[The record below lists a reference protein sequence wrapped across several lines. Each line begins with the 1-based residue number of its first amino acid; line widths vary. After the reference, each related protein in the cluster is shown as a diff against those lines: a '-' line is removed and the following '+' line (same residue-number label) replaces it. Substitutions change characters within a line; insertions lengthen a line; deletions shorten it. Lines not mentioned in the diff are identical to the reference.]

1 MQHSTRTRRSAAL
14 AAAWLTAA
22 ALALTGATPALAQ
35 RAAGARP
42 GAAQAPAGPRLAL
55 VAAQRRVTAYRY
67 GRYVYVDP
75 GIYVAAFGS
84 AFRLNVSRVSYTR
97 PIMVEQVI
105 HLPGGGTVR
114 RRLPRSVLRG
124 FAGLRG
130 FLRFRMV
137 NRHGTT
143 VEFHRLTFCPNGYSP
158 QRATPNSARN
168 DPYPQGC
175 GSFDP
180 FPKGDVWGL
189 PRGWGVD
196 PFYGYFERG
205 QKLPL
210 GTYTV
215 TEAISRRYVR
225 MFHVSPRGAK
235 ARVRV
240 KVVKGGG
247 PVPVPGRGALAGRGG
262 PARPL
267 PALPRAPLL
276 RHPPRSALPDL
287 IPLPSWGISTSH
299 LRRTKHRFGSDRLN
313 FGATVWIGG
322 HGPLDVEGFRVSGT
336 PTMRAYQYFYR
347 RGHVIGR
354 ARVGTMGFA
363 GYNHWHFRQF
373 ARYRLLTASKKL
385 AVRSHKEGFCIA
397 PTDSVDLLLPH
408 ATWLPYEVGLEGACG
423 EQSALWVT
431 EELPLGWG
439 DTYFQ
444 SVPGESFNITH
455 LPNGAYYIE
464 VIANPE
470 HLLYETNMR
479 NDISLRKVILGG
491 TKGHRTVRVP
501 PWHGLNPEK

>member
-1 MQHSTRTRRSAAL
+1 MEHSVTMRRM
-14 AAAWLTAA
+14 AAAAVPVLTAA
-22 ALALTGATPALAQ
+22 VLALTGAAPASAQ
-35 RAAGARP
+35 GAAGTRT
-42 GAAQAPAGPRLAL
+42 AAAHAPGPRLAL
-55 VAAQRRVTAYRY
+55 EAAQRRITVYRY
-67 GRYVYVDP
+67 GRFVYVDP
-75 GIYVAAFGS
+75 GIYVASFGA
-84 AFRLNVSRVSYTR
+84 AFRLNVGRVSYTR
-97 PIMVEQVI
+97 PITVQQVI
-105 HLPGGGTVR
+105 HLPGGGTVIR
-114 RRLPRSVLRG
+114 NLPRSVLRG
-124 FAGLRG
+124 FLGLRD

-143 VEFHRLTFCPNGYSP
+143 VEFQRLTFCPDGYQT
-158 QRATPNSARN
+158 QRATPNSARS

-180 FPKGDVWGL
+180 FPRGDVWGI
-189 PRGWGVD
+189 PKGWAVD
-196 PFYGYFERG
+196 PFGSYFGRG
-205 QKLPL
+205 DKIRV
-210 GTYTV
+210 GSYTA
-215 TEAISRRYVR
+215 TMTISRRYVR
-225 MFHVSPRGAK
+225 MFHINPRF
-235 ARVRV
+235 ARASVRV
-240 KVVKGGG
+240 KVVKARLR
-247 PVPVPGRGALAGRGG
+247 VPGLGTRRRLAAARRG
-262 PARPL
+262 RPL
-267 PALPRAPLL
+267 PALPQVPLL

-299 LRRTKHRFGSDRLN
+299 LKRTKRHFGSDRLN

-347 RGHVIGR
+347 HGHVIGR

-363 GYNHWHFRQF
+363 GYNHWHFKQF
-373 ARYRLLTASKKL
+373 AQYRLLTADKKL

-408 ATWLPYEVGLEGACG
+408 ATWQPYEIGLGGACG
-423 EQSALWVT
+423 EPSALWVT

-455 LPNGAYYIE
+455 LPNGVYYIE

-470 HLLYETNMR
+470 HLLYETNTR

-491 TKGHRTVRVP
+491 SKGHRTVRVP